1 MPLATMVLVRAALVH
16 LVVGAVLGM
25 LLLGTKAGYD
35 LPALMARA
43 WPIHAEMLLLGW
55 MAQLALGVAFWI
67 LPKHATVP
75 VRGPVIPVLLAAVL
89 LNVGVLAAG
98 LGLVLD
104 HATLTIGG
112 RVMELV
118 AVLLFAINA
127 VPRVKRFGR
136 A

>member
-1 MPLATMVLVRAALVH
+1 MVLVRAALFH
-16 LVVGAVLGM
+16 LVVGAVMGT
-25 LLLGTKAGYD
+25 LLLATKAGYD
-35 LPALMARA
+35 LPALVARA
-43 WPIHAEMLLLGW
+43 WPLHAEMLLLGW

-67 LPKHATVP
+67 LPKHATAP
-75 VRGPVIPVLLAAVL
+75 VRGPVTPVLMAAVL

-98 LGLVLD
+98 LGLVVD
-104 HATLTIGG
+104 HAALATGG

-118 AVLLFAINA
+118 AVLLFAVNA